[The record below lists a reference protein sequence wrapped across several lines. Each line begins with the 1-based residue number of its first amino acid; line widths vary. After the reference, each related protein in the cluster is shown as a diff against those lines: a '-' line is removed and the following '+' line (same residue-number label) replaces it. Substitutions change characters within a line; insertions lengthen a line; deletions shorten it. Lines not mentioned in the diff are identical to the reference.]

1 MQETPVPSL
10 VWEDPTCFRA
20 TKPVH
25 NCWACAL
32 EPGSCNYRILELQ
45 LLKPLH
51 PWAHPP
57 QQEKPLQW
65 EACVSRLE
73 SSPQLPTREK
83 ARAASK
89 TQNSQKK
96 KKKKGG
102 GGCHLHIK
110 KKEKKK
116 KKWSAQKPYV
126 PCSSQAPPR
135 PRVSHTLLC
144 DKQFLAF
151 L

>member
-1 MQETPVPSL
+1 MQETPVQSL

-32 EPGSCNYRILELQ
+32 EPGSCNYRILEPLQ
-45 LLKPLH
+45 
-51 PWAHPP
+51 PWAHRP

-83 ARAASK
+83 ARATSK
-89 TQNSQKK
+89 TPNSPKK
-96 KKKKGG
+96 KKKKKVVVGG
-102 GGCHLHIK
+102 GVSLKYK
-110 KKEKKK
+110 KVKKK
-116 KKWSAQKPYV
+116 KKRSVQKPHV
-126 PCSSQAPPR
+126 PCSSQTPPS